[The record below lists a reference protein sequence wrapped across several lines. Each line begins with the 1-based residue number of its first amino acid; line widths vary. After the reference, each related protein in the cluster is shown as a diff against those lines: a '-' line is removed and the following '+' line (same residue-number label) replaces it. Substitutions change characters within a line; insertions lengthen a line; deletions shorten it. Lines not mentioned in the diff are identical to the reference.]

1 MDMLM
6 VSKIFLK
13 IFQITEDIFLQ
24 TSTSVLNNLSLR
36 LFPNVS
42 IHTLIM
48 YVIINVRVNTYINIM
63 FISTSNNINIVS
75 VKQAYNAIIVP
86 SVKAMPR
93 DTYLNLLKK

>member
-42 IHTLIM
+42 MLTVH
-48 YVIINVRVNTYINIM
+48 VRVNTYINIV
-63 FISTSNNINIVS
+63 FINTSNNINIVS
-75 VKQAYNAIIVP
+75 VKQASNAIIVP
-86 SVKAMPR
+86 SVKAMSR
-93 DTYLNLLKK
+93 DAHLNLLKK

>member
-1 MDMLM
+1 M

-42 IHTLIM
+42 IHT
-48 YVIINVRVNTYINIM
+48 VNVRVNTYINIM
-63 FISTSNNINIVS
+63 FINTSNNINIVS